1 VLIPVSQI
9 ATVLERYSSVDGVRW
24 YRQMA
29 ERLPTAYDRA
39 GFLEAFTAVGRRL
52 GKSAIGFFP
61 DERVGLGTVGSLD
74 GWTADVLGRA
84 GLLLVVSAGVP
95 EVEFEALVN
104 ACFDQ
109 GELGERRA
117 VLRALSLLPKPERF
131 VPLAVEACRSHVQ
144 VLFEAIACEN
154 PYPAA
159 YFPEL
164 NFNQLVLKVLFLGIS
179 VERIVGFQS
188 RLTAELA
195 RMARAYESERRA
207 AGRSVPADIGLLV
220 TGERSVS

>member
-1 VLIPVSQI
+1 MSVAASHFAVVLD
-9 ATVLERYSSVDGVRW
+9 RHCSVEGIRW
-24 YRQMA
+24 YREVA
-29 ERLPTAYDRA
+29 ERLRTAYDRA
-39 GFLEAFTAVGRRL
+39 TFLEAFTAVGRRL
-52 GKSAIGFFP
+52 GKASVVLSP
-61 DERVGLGTVGSLD
+61 DERVGLGAVGSL
-74 GWTADVLGRA
+74 GWTADALGRA
-84 GLLLVVSAGVP
+84 GLLLVASAGVP
-95 EVEFEALVN
+95 EAEFEALVG

-117 VLRALSLLPKPERF
+117 LLRALSLLPKPERF

-159 YFPEL
+159 FFPAL
-164 NFNQLVLKVLFLGIS
+164 NFNQLVLKALFLGIS
-179 VERIVGFQS
+179 VERIVGLQD

-195 RMARAYESERRA
+195 RMARAYESERRT